1 MKKNRTQGAKTHAGS
16 WIHHIHDNS
25 SPKYQENFSHCEHA
39 SFMPKQQKPISAKT
53 VATGAVAAT
62 VTFQVENGA
71 ELPGKKTFFRN
82 VKKLA

>member
-1 MKKNRTQGAKTHAGS
+1 MKKNRMQAAKPHAGS

-53 VATGAVAAT
+53 VATGAIAAT
-62 VTFQVENGA
+62 ESFQAENGA
-71 ELPGKKTFFRN
+71 ELPGKKTCFGDVR
-82 VKKLA
+82 KLA